1 MLNYI
6 WGFMIVIGIIFGA
19 LNGTLPDMADAML
32 NSGKEAVTLC
42 ITMLGVISIWTGLME
57 IAQETGMIDGAAKKL
72 ESFVTFMFPDI
83 PKGHEARGY
92 ISTNIIAN
100 MLGLGW
106 AATPAGLRAM
116 ESLAELE
123 KTRVCKVRG
132 NVEQSDIHRT
142 ASKEMCTFLVLNISS
157 LQLIPVNMIA
167 YRGQYGSVNPTA
179 IIMPALIATGISTI
193 AAIIFCKCMAVRE

>member
-1 MLNYI
+1 
-6 WGFMIVIGIIFGA
+6 
-19 LNGTLPDMADAML
+19 
-32 NSGKEAVTLC
+32 
-42 ITMLGVISIWTGLME
+42 
-57 IAQETGMIDGAAKKL
+57 
-72 ESFVTFMFPDI
+72 
-83 PKGHEARGY
+83 
-92 ISTNIIAN
+92 
-100 MLGLGW
+100 
-106 AATPAGLRAM
+106 M
-116 ESLAELE
+116 ESLAEFE

-132 NVEQSDIHRT
+132 GAEQTDIHRT